1 MSSITGSSAPPL
13 RPSPA
18 PPLVDAGIRARL
30 RAFVEENFLYMRP
43 DFKLRDEDRLLERG
57 VIDSMG
63 VVEVIMFLEE
73 EFGVKTADDEIS
85 EANLG
90 TLAAIAAFVSS
101 KRNGANA

>member
-1 MSSITGSSAPPL
+1 MSSL
-13 RPSPA
+13 RPSPF
-18 PPLVDAGIRARL
+18 PPFVEASIRARL

-43 DFKLRDEDRLLERG
+43 GFVLRDEDRLLERG

-63 VVEVIMFLEE
+63 VVEMITFIED

-90 TLAAIAAFVSS
+90 TLAAIAAFVSN
-101 KRNGANA
+101 KRNGGNG

>member
-1 MSSITGSSAPPL
+1 MTSL

-18 PPLVDAGIRARL
+18 PPLVEPDIRARL

-43 DFKLRDEDRLLERG
+43 DFVLRDEDRLLERG

-63 VVEVIMFLEE
+63 VVEMITFIED

-90 TLAAIAAFVSS
+90 TLAAIAAFVSN
-101 KRNGANA
+101 KRNSANA

>member
-1 MSSITGSSAPPL
+1 VEP
-13 RPSPA
+13 
-18 PPLVDAGIRARL
+18 DIRARL

-43 DFKLRDEDRLLERG
+43 DFVLRDEDRLLERG

-63 VVEVIMFLEE
+63 VVEMITFIED

-90 TLAAIAAFVSS
+90 TLAAIAAFVSN
-101 KRNGANA
+101 KRNSANA